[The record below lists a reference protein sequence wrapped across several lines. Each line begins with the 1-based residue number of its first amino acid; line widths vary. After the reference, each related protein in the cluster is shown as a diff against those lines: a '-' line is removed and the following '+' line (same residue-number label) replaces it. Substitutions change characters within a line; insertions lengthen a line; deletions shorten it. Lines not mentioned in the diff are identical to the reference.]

1 MQELKRKFGCND
13 FSDELNLEIYQGAPE
28 DYTKIYGGKL
38 EDYVKTSCKDK
49 AGETVSTSVVFRG
62 NMPFVKLVDILGG
75 KRQTFSAESIEEST
89 LLLPPLISP
98 VAESSSNMQK
108 APVLV
113 SAEPMHNAPA
123 AATMQPSL
131 ASKEATSEEAQKGKE
146 LFLLVATSHPLIKFP
161 FNQLHCWSGSKMVVF
176 TYANGVQAKTNTSF
190 LVDLKQIAELSFFG
204 D

>member
-1 MQELKRKFGCND
+1 M
-13 FSDELNLEIYQGAPE
+13 
-28 DYTKIYGGKL
+28 
-38 EDYVKTSCKDK
+38 
-49 AGETVSTSVVFRG
+49 
-62 NMPFVKLVDILGG
+62 
-75 KRQTFSAESIEEST
+75 
-89 LLLPPLISP
+89 
-98 VAESSSNMQK
+98 
-108 APVLV
+108 V

-204 D
+204 DSKLWRSSSKLIYSIMHIRKPLLKI